1 MSKRDSRRKRQER
14 QRKLEARLTAPE
26 LAQQG
31 YRAFQRADYAGAIKA
46 WDHARGKPNAPLTL
60 AAALAEAHFRRAI
73 SQPSPD
79 LSDLIRAT
87 NLRPA
92 DQRYRYHLAL
102 AFHRQGAL
110 DEAEPLYRQLLAEAP
125 PFTRAA
131 APLAQL
137 LLEQNRSAT
146 KDPAWQHLSPA
157 ERTQLAAAEALIR
170 KKAVSTLTKLS
181 AESLH
186 PFWRG
191 LVALALNDFPTA
203 QQCLQPLANPD
214 SALPAQARA
223 VARYYLGVI
232 AAAAGQIEAAL
243 AHWQVAQAGG
253 MNRLHLQRNLS
264 AVAYVQ
270 AIAAQQAGQPQKAA
284 DLLAQA
290 GLDDADTSAFYR
302 QLNLELGYAAAQKG
316 DWKQALSH
324 WQQAESAGDESR
336 QLTCNLALAYQHQ
349 EQYHPAAEY
358 WRTMLRRRPRKVG
371 HPDALTDSQVA
382 RIWQN
387 IAENYSKAGDY
398 EEAIDTYK
406 TAVKWAPDN
415 VDLRLKLV
423 EVYQS
428 EGRWQ
433 AAENELQRI
442 LEKQPD
448 SVPALTLLAECYD
461 EGYFPDYTRQIWLRI
476 LELEPHNPV
485 ARQQLAHTY
494 EMEGQRWSV
503 WVGNHQKAIEVY
515 KEGLKY
521 VPDSQR
527 LLVLVGGAYADWG
540 KLEAAREYL
549 AQARAI
555 NPDDAQTLHTILLIW
570 LSHKSTPD
578 VRQTL
583 ESARALSIP
592 LPGAFFLDLFHH
604 CFEASLE
611 AEGEEILRFVE
622 TKYGGDDE
630 VMVSVASAYIDLEQ
644 DDKAAS
650 ILRSVLKNNPNHVGA
665 NVELG
670 IAYYQLGQTRLAKNH
685 WHAAEVE
692 ARRQNDPLLAHHV
705 KLVKDSYLHGK
716 PVPDNPLEMF
726 MSLPPEVR
734 ANLLKDA
741 PPEVAAMLQDMDD
754 MDPDLRDMLFDL
766 GGFDDEEDADYA

>member
-14 QRKLEARLTAPE
+14 QRKLEARLTAPV
-26 LAQQG
+26 LVQQG
-31 YRAFQRADYAGAIKA
+31 YQALQKADYAGAIKA
-46 WDHARGKPNAPLTL
+46 WDRARGKPNAPLTL
-60 AAALAEAHFRRAI
+60 AAALAEAHFRRAL

-79 LSDLIRAT
+79 LSDLIQAT
-87 NLRPA
+87 NLQPA

-102 AFHRQGAL
+102 AYHRQGAL
-110 DEAEPLYRQLLAEAP
+110 AEAEPLYRQLLAETP

-137 LLEQNRSAT
+137 LLEQNRAAT
-146 KDPAWQHLSPA
+146 KDPAWQYLSPA
-157 ERTQLAAAEALIR
+157 ECTQLAAAEALIR
-170 KKAVSTLTKLS
+170 KKAVSTLSKLS

-232 AAAAGQIEAAL
+232 AAAAGQTEAAL
-243 AHWQVAQAGG
+243 AHWQAARADG
-253 MNRLHLQRNLS
+253 LDTPHLRRNLS
-264 AVAYVQ
+264 AAVYTQ
-270 AIAAQQAGQPQKAA
+270 AISAQQAGQPQKAI

-290 GLDDADTSAFYR
+290 RLTGADIGAFYH

-316 DWKQALSH
+316 DWQKALSH
-324 WQQAESAGDESR
+324 WQQAEEAGDDSR
-336 QLTCNLALAYQHQ
+336 QLICNLALAYQHQ
-349 EQYHPAAEY
+349 ERYHLAAEY
-358 WRTMLRRRPRKVG
+358 WRTMLRRRPRKAG
-371 HPDALTDSQVA
+371 HPDALTDAQVA

-387 IAENYSKAGDY
+387 IAENYSQAGDY
-398 EEAIDTYK
+398 EEAISTYK

-415 VDLRLKLV
+415 IDLRLKLV

-448 SVPALTLLAECYD
+448 NVPALTLLAECYD
-461 EGYFPDYTRQIWLRI
+461 EGYFPDYARQIWLRI

-494 EMEGQRWSV
+494 EIQGQRWSA
-503 WVGNHQKAIEVY
+503 WAGNHQKAIEAY
-515 KEGLKY
+515 QEGLKH

-540 KLEAAREYL
+540 KFEMARDYL

-555 NPDDAQTLHTILLIW
+555 NPNDAQTLHTILLIW
-570 LSHKSTPD
+570 LSHKSMPD

-583 ESARALSIP
+583 GWAKALSGP
-592 LPGAFFLDLFHH
+592 LPGSFFLDLFHH
-604 CFEASLE
+604 CFEANLK
-611 AEGEEILRFVE
+611 AEGKDMLRFVE

-644 DDKAAS
+644 ENRAAF

-665 NVELG
+665 NMELG
-670 IAYYQLGQTRLAKNH
+670 IAYYLLGQTRLAKNH

-692 ARRQNDPLLAHHV
+692 ARRQNDPLLVHQV
-705 KLVKDSYLHGK
+705 KLVRDSYLHGK
-716 PVPDNPLEMF
+716 PVPDNPLEML

-741 PPEVAAMLQDMDD
+741 PPEVAAMLQDIDD

-766 GGFDDEEDADYA
+766 GGFDDEEEDYA